1 MKKLFS
7 LLIVASMSIF
17 AVAQEINVAKVNTN
31 SGVYVFND
39 CEPISKYE
47 VIGEFTVENLTYAER
62 AYSGAQYQGLRDAFV
77 KMAKMVNH
85 QTEGVILT
93 LVTGGIDKAYI
104 IKFKDESEDHSLAR
118 VNRYRGVYIFCDCEP
133 INNYKY
139 LGDLKGKHTLNP
151 QYTALRDDLLKKC
164 LKDYENANGIIL
176 HLVLGGKDSAEAISL

>member
-1 MKKLFS
+1 MPF
-7 LLIVASMSIF
+7 
-17 AVAQEINVAKVNTN
+17 
-31 SGVYVFND
+31 
-39 CEPISKYE
+39 
-47 VIGEFTVENLTYAER
+47 
-62 AYSGAQYQGLRDAFV
+62 
-77 KMAKMVNH
+77 
-85 QTEGVILT
+85 ILT
-93 LVTGGIDKAYI
+93 IISGLSTLLGTIPI
-104 IKFKDESEDHSLAR
+104 FIKFKDESEDHSLAR